1 MHSTL
6 IESVQDGA
14 QILRQTAATFQ
25 LQFSGDAEECLCD
38 GACDGGQSIA
48 VAAEGYCSTN
58 HIFEVFALQEGGD
71 GLRDRFLT
79 AFHMPIAG
87 ADLIAGT
94 VQIITKDFR
103 NILLDFRLGATGS
116 GQKDGCGSG
125 LCALDALGV
134 IVRDLG
140 REPRHPQ
147 DRGQIIIEPTGGTDP
162 HGRAVAP
169 AVVGLGGPIA
179 AATR

>member
-6 IESVQDGA
+6 IESVQNGT
-14 QILRQTAATFQ
+14 QILRQTAATFL
-25 LQFSGDAEECLCD
+25 LQFCGHTEECLCD

-94 VQIITKDFR
+94 AQIITIGFLTPPLYEYKIYKHQYLSF
-103 NILLDFRLGATGS
+103 ILTFFVLYFI
-116 GQKDGCGSG
+116 C
-125 LCALDALGV
+125 
-134 IVRDLG
+134 
-140 REPRHPQ
+140 E
-147 DRGQIIIEPTGGTDP
+147 
-162 HGRAVAP
+162 
-169 AVVGLGGPIA
+169 
-179 AATR
+179 